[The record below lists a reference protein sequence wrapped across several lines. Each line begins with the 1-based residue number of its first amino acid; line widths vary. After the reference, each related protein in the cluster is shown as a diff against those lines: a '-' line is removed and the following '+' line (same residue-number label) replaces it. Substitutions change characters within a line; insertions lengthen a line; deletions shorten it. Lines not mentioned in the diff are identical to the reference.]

1 MKYSDN
7 DFLQANKAINKVVN
21 TSVQDRKTDADI
33 KSKLKA
39 EGKPATKTDV
49 SIYHLEELLNNTDIQ
64 IKVAVG
70 NYETLRNLGE
80 KSGAY
85 KQLFSKTNDSFGR
98 VNTLL
103 TECVHYFEKKMMK
116 NINDF
121 DSEDI
126 INVGEQI
133 DVIFGSIEEIGD
145 NDQRDM
151 PFMDSIMQHIAKLIQ
166 LYNSATNSYKETV
179 IPNIRVIKN
188 KMIGYNNKLM
198 TKKEFKR
205 VKGEE
210 KAQSVKDRQAQLK
223 FETGLVKTKLSKEL
237 AHSVASKAIQRR
249 FKKKLEDTIDKLQD
263 ENPDVSPIVMHRIFN
278 YVKENPTQINL
289 PFIKLYEL
297 SKLDTTVQH
306 EEWFKISPGLTQ
318 KNIQMLDTFVENHPK
333 YENEYDP
340 RKLFKII
347 VKEKAKYEAVQ
358 ALQAQAQAPEPEYQW
373 PHALQAQAQAPHA
386 ANAVLL
392 EDPVERE
399 KARLASEAK
408 EEVGLLGKGIHHAK
422 KSVAHSISNS
432 VFFTLHS
439 DSFNRSP
446 IKRNF

>member
-70 NYETLRNLGE
+70 NYEILRNLGE

-166 LYNSATNSYKETV
+166 LYNSATNSYKGTV

-198 TKKEFKR
+198 TKKEFKS

-210 KAQSVKDRQAQLK
+210 KAQSVKNREAQIK
-223 FETGLVKTKLSKEL
+223 FETDLVKMKLPKNTTRVVEL
-237 AHSVASKAIQRR
+237 W
-249 FKKKLEDTIDKLQD
+249 KLQ
-263 ENPDVSPIVMHRIFN
+263 E
-278 YVKENPTQINL
+278 
-289 PFIKLYEL
+289 
-297 SKLDTTVQH
+297 
-306 EEWFKISPGLTQ
+306 
-318 KNIQMLDTFVENHPK
+318 PK
-333 YENEYDP
+333 
-340 RKLFKII
+340 
-347 VKEKAKYEAVQ
+347 
-358 ALQAQAQAPEPEYQW
+358 
-373 PHALQAQAQAPHA
+373 
-386 ANAVLL
+386 
-392 EDPVERE
+392 
-399 KARLASEAK
+399 
-408 EEVGLLGKGIHHAK
+408 
-422 KSVAHSISNS
+422 
-432 VFFTLHS
+432 
-439 DSFNRSP
+439 
-446 IKRNF
+446 IKRHK

>member
-145 NDQRDM
+145 DDQRDM

-166 LYNSATNSYKETV
+166 LYNSATNSYKGTV

-318 KNIQMLDTFVENHPK
+318 KNIQVLDTFVENHPK

-340 RKLFKII
+340 RKLFRII
-347 VKEKAKYEAVQ
+347 TEEKAKYEAVKARIAQ
-358 ALQAQAQAPEPEYQW
+358 SAEDRRLRALQAQAPAVN
-373 PHALQAQAQAPHA
+373 AV
-386 ANAVLL
+386 NAVLL

-422 KSVAHSISNS
+422 KSVAHAISNS